1 MGENAV
7 VDILLDLSRGGGE
20 WVLYLMLGL
29 SVWAT
34 ATIVERWWTYRREL
48 PKLSAFSAQSDPSL
62 AEGTGLDDLVGW
74 LQSTPDRSE
83 EATEARIRQA
93 FGRLRRELLD
103 RTGLLG
109 TLGANAPFI
118 GLLGTVLGIIEA
130 FAELGLEGGGPDMVM
145 GGIAEALVATG
156 MGLLVAI
163 PCVLAYNRFSSRVS
177 LTLEAAEET
186 VRLVAADERQA
197 G

>member
-1 MGENAV
+1 MDENTV

-34 ATIVERWWTYRREL
+34 ATIIERWWTYRREL
-48 PKLSAFSAQSDPSL
+48 PKLTAFSDKSDAEL
-62 AEGTGLDDLVGW
+62 AAGTGLGDLVVW
-74 LQSTPDRSE
+74 LQATTDRSKD
-83 EATEARIRQA
+83 ATEARIQQA
-93 FGRLRRELLD
+93 FGRLRRDLLD
-103 RTGLLG
+103 RTSLLG

-130 FAELGLEGGGPDMVM
+130 FAELGTEGGGPDMVM

-156 MGLLVAI
+156 VGLLVAI
-163 PCVLAYNRFSSRVS
+163 PCVLAYNRFSSRVGQA
-177 LTLEAAEET
+177 LEAAEET
-186 VRLVAADERQA
+186 VRLVAADGRRA

>member
-1 MGENAV
+1 MGENTV

-34 ATIVERWWTYRREL
+34 ATIIERWWTYRREL
-48 PKLSAFSAQSDPSL
+48 PKLTAFSDQSAADL
-62 AEGTGLDDLVGW
+62 AADTGLGDLVGW
-74 LQSTPDRSE
+74 LQSTPDRSDD
-83 EATEARIRQA
+83 ATEARIRQA
-93 FGRLRRELLD
+93 FGRLRRDLLD
-103 RTGLLG
+103 RTSLLG

-130 FAELGLEGGGPDMVM
+130 FAELGTEGGGPDMVM

-156 MGLLVAI
+156 VGLLVAI
-163 PCVLAYNRFSSRVS
+163 PCVLAYNRFSSRVGQA
-177 LTLEAAEET
+177 LEAAEET
-186 VRLVAADERQA
+186 VRLVAADRRRA

>member
-48 PKLSAFSAQSDPSL
+48 PKLTALTAQSGAGL
-62 AEGTGLDDLVGW
+62 ADGTGLDELIEW
-74 LQSTPDRSE
+74 LRSTPERSD

-93 FGRLRRELLD
+93 FGRLRRDLLD

-130 FAELGLEGGGPDMVM
+130 FAELGVEGGGPDMVM

-156 MGLLVAI
+156 MGLFVAI
-163 PCVLAYNRFSSRVS
+163 PCVLAYNRFSSRVGR
-177 LTLEAAEET
+177 TLEAAEET
-186 VRLVAADERQA
+186 VRLVAADGRQV

>member
-7 VDILLDLSRGGGE
+7 VDTLLNLSRGGGE
-20 WVLYLMLGL
+20 WVLYLMIGL

-34 ATIVERWWTYRREL
+34 ATILERWWTYRREL
-48 PKLSAFSAQSDPSL
+48 PRLTAIDASAGGGAAADTAL
-62 AEGTGLDDLVGW
+62 ADLGAW
-74 LQSTPDRSE
+74 LTATPDRDD
-83 EATEARIRQA
+83 EATEARFRQA
-93 FGRLRRELLD
+93 FGRLRRDLMA

-130 FAELGLEGGGPDMVM
+130 FAELGVDGGGPDKVM

-163 PCVLAYNRFSSRVS
+163 PCVLAYNRFSASVAQA
-177 LTLEAAEET
+177 LEAAEEAL
-186 VRLVAADERQA
+186 RLVAADRRR
-197 G
+197 GS